1 MESTLT
7 IFLIKLGKMFYAGGL
22 KRLPDHENSFSY
34 EFANSEEVAFPII
47 CKEIAECI
55 AEKCG
60 GTVIEK
66 TMTYD
71 EYDRLIEK
79 NERYVE
85 SEKEWE
91 LKQKKAFFH
100 ERNKSFNE

>member
-1 MESTLT
+1 
-7 IFLIKLGKMFYAGGL
+7 MFYAGGL
-22 KRLPDHENSFSY
+22 KRLPHHENSFSY
-34 EFANSEEVAFPII
+34 EFANNEEVAFLII
-47 CKEIAECI
+47 SRGSAERI

-66 TMTYD
+66 TITSD
-71 EYDRLIEK
+71 EYSRLIQK

-91 LKQKKAFFH
+91 LEQTKAFFH
-100 ERNKSFNE
+100 DINKSFNE